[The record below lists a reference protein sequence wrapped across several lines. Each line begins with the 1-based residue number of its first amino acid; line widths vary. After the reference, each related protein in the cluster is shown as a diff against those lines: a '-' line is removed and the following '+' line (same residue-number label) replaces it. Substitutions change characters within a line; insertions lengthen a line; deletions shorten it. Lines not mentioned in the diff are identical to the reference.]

1 MGKIFFVKG
10 ERIKMLDRNYYF
22 EYDVIPC
29 STFSH
34 EKVILDNNK
43 VIVDWLLN
51 SDYRNI
57 KINRKEDE

>member
-1 MGKIFFVKG
+1 
-10 ERIKMLDRNYYF
+10 MLDRNYYF